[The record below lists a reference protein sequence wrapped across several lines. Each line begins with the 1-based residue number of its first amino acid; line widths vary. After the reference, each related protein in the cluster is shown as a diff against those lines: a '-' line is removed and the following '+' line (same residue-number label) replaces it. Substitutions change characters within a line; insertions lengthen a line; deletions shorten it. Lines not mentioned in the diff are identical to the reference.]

1 MINVVH
7 DFLCM
12 CRTMR
17 SDKVLLDPGNKVIFE
32 RTLNHLVEKI
42 GRKELMNVRLGEVI
56 GERLP
61 KEEVST
67 ASVENKQ

>member
-1 MINVVH
+1 MVNVVH
-7 DFLCM
+7 DFICTS
-12 CRTMR
+12 RTMR
-17 SDKVLLDPGNKVIFE
+17 SNKVLLDPRNKVIFE
-32 RTLNHLVEKI
+32 CTFNHLVEKI
-42 GRKELMNVRLGEVI
+42 GRKELMNVCSGEVI